1 MIALGEAP
9 RVYLALGATDLRKS
23 IDALAALVVDVLH
36 QDPCSAQVF
45 AFCNRG
51 RDKVKVLVWQRN
63 GFWLCYRRLER
74 ERFRWPT
81 GAPGEAAVTV
91 STRELRWLLE
101 GLDWRRIE
109 GHRAVQ
115 FSLL

>member
-1 MIALGEAP
+1 MITLGP
-9 RVYLALGATDLRKS
+9 DTRVYLALGATDLRKS
-23 IDALAALVVDVLH
+23 IDTLAALVVEVLH

-51 RDKVKVLVWQRN
+51 RDKLKLLVWQRN

-74 ERFRWPT
+74 ERFGWPT
-81 GAPGEAAVTV
+81 GAPGEAVVTL
-91 STRELRWLLE
+91 STQQLRWLLE
-101 GLDWRRIE
+101 GLDWRRME
-109 GHRAVQ
+109 GHRELH